1 MRSTGGPSARPLRLV
16 VAAHAVSTYGSF
28 LNMVALGLFAL
39 EITGSAV
46 STGIFMAVRL
56 GAGVLTGPVAGM
68 LVGRYPR
75 ARLMIGGDLLAAG
88 ALVLLVAAP
97 SAARPAVLFA
107 LAVVIG
113 GSQTLWMVA
122 LRSGLPELVGP
133 DDLARANANLV
144 AARSVAML
152 LGFGSAGILVTL
164 FGYHAAFLLD
174 ATSFAL
180 SALLLSA
187 VRAWRVV
194 GSRAPGRPAGGS
206 HRGSGLRRL
215 LPSIAP
221 VILAMIAVR
230 SADAFGS
237 ASHNVGLPVYANLAW
252 PDAPAAFAALF
263 TTPWAVGSL
272 AAGRWCARRAAGASR
287 PGSPRAF
294 GVATCA
300 MSLLF
305 VLAFAGPPIWAVV
318 VLALA
323 AGMADG
329 YAEISY
335 TTRLQ
340 TVGSSRL
347 PQLFGLA
354 SAAQNAGFGIGMIVS
369 AFALERLSPLPVV
382 ALAHGLAFA
391 AAVAFLVSH
400 ARSSAHR
407 PHRQLTKEAEVAP

>member
-1 MRSTGGPSARPLRLV
+1 MSATEEPPARPLRLV
-16 VAAHAVSTYGSF
+16 IAAHAVSTYGSF
-28 LNMVALGLFAL
+28 LNMVALGLFTL

-56 GAGVLTGPVAGM
+56 CAGVLMGLVAGT
-68 LVGRYPR
+68 LVSRYAR
-75 ARLMIGGDLLAAG
+75 ARLMIGGDLLSAG
-88 ALVLLVAAP
+88 ALVLLVAMP
-97 SAARPAVLFA
+97 SAAQPTMLHA
-107 LAVVIG
+107 LAVLLG
-113 GSQTLWMVA
+113 GSQTLWVVA
-122 LRSGLPELVGP
+122 LRSGLPALVGP

-174 ATSFAL
+174 ATSFVV

-194 GSRAPGRPAGGS
+194 GRPAGPPTKGPR
-206 HRGSGLRRL
+206 RGAGLRRL
-215 LPSIAP
+215 LPSVAP

-230 SADAFGS
+230 SVDAFGS

-272 AAGRWCARRAAGASR
+272 VAGQWYARRAAGTSR

-294 GVATCA
+294 GVATCT

-305 VLAFAGPPIWAVV
+305 VLAFAGPPIWLVA

-340 TVGSSRL
+340 TVEPSRL
-347 PQLFGLA
+347 PQLMGLA
-354 SAAQNAGFGIGMIVS
+354 STAQNAGFGIGMIVS
-369 AFALERLSPLPVV
+369 AFALDRLTPLSVV
-382 ALAHGLAFA
+382 ALAHGLALA
-391 AAVAFLVSH
+391 AAGAFLISH
-400 ARSSAHR
+400 ARTPAHR
-407 PHRQLTKEAEVAP
+407 PHRQRTQEVEVAP

>member
-1 MRSTGGPSARPLRLV
+1 MRSTGESSARPLRLV

-88 ALVLLVAAP
+88 ALVLLVVAP
-97 SAARPAVLFA
+97 SAARPTVLFA

-133 DDLARANANLV
+133 DGLARANANLV

-174 ATSFAL
+174 AASFAL

-187 VRAWRVV
+187 VRVWRVV
-194 GSRAPGRPAGGS
+194 SSRAAGGS

-215 LPSIAP
+215 LPSVAP
-221 VILAMIAVR
+221 VVLAMIAVR
-230 SADAFGS
+230 SLDAFGS

-252 PDAPAAFAALF
+252 PEAPAAFAALF
-263 TTPWAVGSL
+263 TTPWAVGGL

-287 PGSPRAF
+287 PGSPRVF

-305 VLAFAGPPIWAVV
+305 VLAFAGPPIWLVV

-347 PQLFGLA
+347 PQLVGLA

-391 AAVAFLVSH
+391 AAGAFLVSH

-407 PHRQLTKEAEVAP
+407 PHRQLTKEVEVAP